1 MVMQEFGN
9 ISGLLKRSYF
19 WDVDITPGKTVSTR
33 LVVERIFSLG
43 TLDEVALLIKFF
55 GKDEVEQ
62 VLINLNYLDPK
73 TLNFASKFFNKPKKS
88 FKCYIRKQLTPQL
101 WNC

>member
-1 MVMQEFGN
+1 MQDTVHIPEL
-9 ISGLLKRSYF
+9 IKQSYF
-19 WDVDITPGKTVSTR
+19 WDIDLTPGKSISTR
-33 LVVERIFSLG
+33 LIVERIFTLG
-43 TLDEVALLIKFF
+43 TLAEVALLIKYF
-55 GKDEVEQ
+55 GKEDVEN

-73 TLNFASKFFNKPKKS
+73 TLNFASKFFNKSKKS

>member
-1 MVMQEFGN
+1 MQDTGHIPEL
-9 ISGLLKRSYF
+9 IKQSYF
-19 WDVDITPGKTVSTR
+19 WDIDLTPGKSISTR
-33 LVVERIFSLG
+33 LIVERIFTLG
-43 TLDEVALLIKFF
+43 TLAEVALLIKYF
-55 GKDEVEQ
+55 GKEDVEN

-88 FKCYIRKQLTPQL
+88 FKCYLRKQLTPQL

>member
-1 MVMQEFGN
+1 MIESED
-9 ISGLLKRSYF
+9 ISSLLKRSYF

-33 LVVERIFSLG
+33 LIVERIFSLG
-43 TLDEVALLIKFF
+43 NLAEVALLIKYF
-55 GKDEVEQ
+55 GRAEVEQ